1 MLFFFLRKNMKGIWY
16 IWFCEEIINNINTLK
31 EKYMKTIVYEVW

>member
-1 MLFFFLRKNMKGIWY
+1 MKGIWY
-16 IWFCEEIINNINTLK
+16 IWFCEEIINSINTLK